1 MKKLSN
7 RLTIFYCLAIL
18 LSLVL
23 LGRIVYIQ
31 RYNEDYKTLADE
43 QRKNIKEVNPPRGNI
58 YDSQGNALAETVKS
72 NSLYLYPYYVNDE
85 VRLVEFLE
93 KSLGIDN
100 KEIQKA
106 IKSED
111 KTRIKEKLSGEEI
124 DKINTA
130 NLAGLKIETDSER
143 SYPNND
149 YAAHVLGFLDGEGHG
164 LYGLEAYY
172 DDILFG
178 EPGLNIEN
186 KSATGGSIPYEKPE
200 KQEAYK
206 GSDLVLTI
214 NPTIQELV
222 DKYGSETYEEFKPK
236 KLTVIV
242 MDPNNGNILAME
254 NFPNYDPNE
263 PRKSVQEEYKDQ
275 NISDEELTNHLFERW
290 RSFATNDVYEPGSIF
305 KCVTAAAAYEEKVA
319 TDNTVYPC
327 TGIME
332 EVPGMPVYC
341 HVYPNGHGDQ
351 NIEEAMANSCNPAF
365 TQMGFA
371 LGNEKMLEYINKFGF
386 NDPTKI
392 DLPGEIAGMVPETVE
407 DLTQARLA
415 TTSFGHGIAL
425 TPIQVATA
433 ISSIVNGGTLYQPKL
448 VAKIIDGKTGQEK
461 SIKDI
466 KVREVISENTS
477 NRMKE
482 LMVYGVDH
490 GTANGAQ
497 IPGFAIAGK
506 TGTSEKFVDG
516 SYNPDITVASFVGV
530 YPVDKPEYVILTV
543 ADEPE
548 GATSGNVVTSPLVK
562 KIIEGLIDMRSE
574 MATRELYPNESI
586 EDASDETEPS
596 IEETEYTEEISENP
610 TETEIPDVTG
620 YSIGVGVIVLNEYG
634 FSANISSDNYN
645 EDSII
650 ILQDPMGGEYAP
662 EGSTIDIIAE

>member
-7 RLTIFYCLAIL
+7 RLTFFYVLAIL
-18 LSLVL
+18 LSLGL

-31 RYNEDYKTLADE
+31 KYNDDYKTLADE

-85 VRLVEFLE
+85 LRLVEFLE
-93 KSLGIDN
+93 KSLGLDN
-100 KEIQKA
+100 KEIQRA

-111 KTRIKEKLSGEEI
+111 KFRLKEKLNGDEI

-143 SYPNND
+143 SYPNED
-149 YAAHVLGFLDGEGHG
+149 YAAHVLGFIDGEGHG

-172 DDILFG
+172 DEVLFG
-178 EPGLNIEN
+178 EPGLNIES

-200 KQEAYK
+200 KQEAFK

-214 NPTIQELV
+214 NPTIQGLV
-222 DKYGSETYEEFKPK
+222 DKYGKETYEEFRPK
-236 KLTVIV
+236 KLAVIV

-263 PRKSVQEEYKDQ
+263 PRKSVQEEYK
-275 NISDEELTNHLFERW
+275 NEKLSDEELTNHLFERW

-305 KCVTAAAAYEEKVA
+305 KCVTAAAAYEEKLA
-319 TDNTVYPC
+319 TDNTVFPC
-327 TGIME
+327 DGIME
-332 EVPGMPVYC
+332 EVEGMPVYC
-341 HVYPNGHGDQ
+341 HVYPEGHGNQ

-371 LGNEKMLEYINKFGF
+371 LGSEKMYEYINTFGF
-386 NDPTKI
+386 NEPTKI
-392 DLPGEIAGMVPETVE
+392 DLPGEIAGMIPETVD
-407 DLTQARLA
+407 DLTKARLA

-433 ISSIVNGGTLYQPKL
+433 ISAIVNGGTLYQPKI
-448 VAKIIDGKTGQEK
+448 VAKLIDGKTGKET
-461 SIKDI
+461 SVKDI

-516 SYNPDITVASFVGV
+516 AYNPDITVASFVGV

-548 GATSGNVVTSPLVK
+548 GATSGNVVTAPLVK
-562 KIIEGLIDMRSE
+562 NIIEGLIEMRSE
-574 MATRELYPNESI
+574 IATREIYSDTPQENTANEV
-586 EDASDETEPS
+586 EVAT
-596 IEETEYTEEISENP
+596 EETEYTEEITDEP
-610 TETEIPDVTG
+610 KQLEVPDVTG
-620 YSIGVGVIVLNEYG
+620 YSVDLGIIILNEYG
-634 FSANISSDNYN
+634 FFANISSDAYD

-650 ILQDPMGGEYAP
+650 ILQEPMGGEYVP
-662 EGSTIDIIAE
+662 EGSTIDLGIE